1 LTKSANSFD
10 LREMLGGLVDAV
22 KERVTDAGVVS
33 AAAKPDEHRIRAAV
47 LSAVSLESKNA
58 KEVAETISL
67 ASAGT
72 FVPSSSALQIHIND
86 LISEK
91 AIVAKVEGD
100 RKTYS
105 ITKSGKALLKADSK
119 KFDDEPK
126 TRAKRST
133 SLKFEPDF
141 LISASKLA
149 PVMLDIAQTATVE
162 QQKAAALVLQETRHK
177 LHTILAEK

>member
-1 LTKSANSFD
+1 
-10 LREMLGGLVDAV
+10 MLGGLVDAV
-22 KERVTDAGVVS
+22 KERAMDAGFVS
-33 AAAKPDEHRIRAAV
+33 SAAKPDEHRIRTAVLAAV
-47 LSAVSLESKNA
+47 SIESKNA
-58 KEVAETISL
+58 REIAEAIAM

-72 FVPSSSALQIHIND
+72 FSPSSSALQIHIND

-91 AIVAKVEGD
+91 AIEAKVEGD
-100 RKTYS
+100 RKKFS

-119 KFDDEPK
+119 KFEDEPK
-126 TRAKRST
+126 TSAKLST